1 MKMRNGAIL
10 TAVLILAVFISSSA
24 VLAQG
29 DCEVPGDLRVIVT
42 EAKWEFDLKTGRLS
56 GEATVRN
63 ICDSDVVAPGISVG
77 IFGAEGQMVNNVAQR
92 GAEPRLS
99 WQVGQGEVPYRS
111 EGGPGLAHV
120 HALRGHG
127 QHLRLDFNPRRGI
140 VK

>member
-77 IFGAEGQMVNNVAQR
+77 IFGAEGQTVNNVAQR

-99 WQVGQGEVPYRS
+99 PGKSVKVKFHIDLKEAPAS
-111 EGGPGLAHV
+111 LMFMPFEGMV
-120 HALRGHG
+120 ST
-127 QHLRLDFNPRRGI
+127 
-140 VK
+140 